1 MTFLK
6 RKKYNSD
13 NAEGIQLAK
22 SQGGVMSRM
31 IIEIES
37 EDGTT
42 IDELV
47 AAAALTKMIL
57 GLVDPGSIPAEPKRI
72 PVPFGQGQL
81 FLSWTFEA

>member
-1 MTFLK
+1 MP
-6 RKKYNSD
+6 
-13 NAEGIQLAK
+13 
-22 SQGGVMSRM
+22 RM

-37 EDGTT
+37 EDGIA

-47 AAAALTKMIL
+47 AAAALSKLIL

-72 PVPFGQGQL
+72 PVPFGRGQL